1 MSDSKDKTKKMLVID
16 DEKIVLESCSR
27 IFGSEGFDVTTTDSA
42 RRGLE
47 LAAEGNYDAI
57 LCDWKMPELDGIDT
71 VEMISKRSPDS
82 AIVMITGFPA
92 VERATDA
99 LKRGAVD
106 YLAKPFTPEEIL
118 STVQKAIQRKEREK
132 AKGTVDVEKI
142 VRSISF
148 PVPTIEDKA
157 PKTIAETVAQKVGVG
172 KTTSPWLSVLV
183 LGILAGA
190 YIGFGGMLATT
201 VSFDMAGYLGVG
213 FTKFMTGAVFSLG
226 LMLVII
232 AGAELFTGN
241 NLMISSAIAREITF
255 GRMLERWGLVYAAN
269 FIGSILIALLFVF
282 SGLWHLSDGALGAA
296 AVKIAYGKVNL
307 PFIQALLRG
316 VGCNWLVCLAVWM
329 ALAARQ
335 TIGKIF
341 AIFFPIMGF
350 VALGFEHSV
359 ANMYFIPTGIL
370 LRLFGGVAAPVGVA
384 PESLSW
390 LTFLYRN
397 LLPVTIGN
405 IIGGVVFVGM
415 SYWSAYLRGSAQKG

>member
-1 MSDSKDKTKKMLVID
+1 MDDSKDKTKKMLVID

-27 IFGSEGFDVTTTDSA
+27 IFGAEGFEVTTTDSA
-42 RRGLE
+42 RKGLE
-47 LAAEGNYDAI
+47 MAVEGNFDVI

-71 VEMISKRSPDS
+71 VEMIDKRSPDS

-118 STVQKAIQRKEREK
+118 STVQKAIKRKEQEK
-132 AKGTVDVEKI
+132 AKGSVDVEKI

-148 PVPTIEDKA
+148 PIPSIEDKA
-157 PKTIAETVAQKVGVG
+157 PNTIAETVAQKVGVG

-201 VSFDMAGYLGVG
+201 VSFDMAAHLGVG

-255 GRMLERWGLVYAAN
+255 GRMLERWGLVYVAN

-282 SGLWHLSDGALGAA
+282 SGLWRLSDGALGAA

-359 ANMYFIPTGIL
+359 ANMYFIPTGL
-370 LRLFGGVAAPVGVA
+370 LLKTIGAVAAPAGVAAG
-384 PESLSW
+384 SLNW
-390 LTFLYRN
+390 LAFLWKN

-405 IIGGVVFVGM
+405 IIGGAVFVGM
-415 SYWSAYLRGSAQKG
+415 SYWSAYLRGSGQKG

>member
-1 MSDSKDKTKKMLVID
+1 
-16 DEKIVLESCSR
+16 
-27 IFGSEGFDVTTTDSA
+27 
-42 RRGLE
+42 
-47 LAAEGNYDAI
+47 
-57 LCDWKMPELDGIDT
+57 
-71 VEMISKRSPDS
+71 
-82 AIVMITGFPA
+82 MITGFPA

-118 STVQKAIQRKEREK
+118 STVQKAIRRKEQEK
-132 AKGTVDVEKI
+132 AKGSVDVAKI

-148 PVPTIEDKA
+148 PVPSLEDKA
-157 PKTIAETVAQKVGVG
+157 PNTIAETVAQKIGVG

-213 FTKFMTGAVFSLG
+213 FTKFMSGAVFSLG

-255 GRMLERWGLVYAAN
+255 GRMLQRWGLVYAAN

-282 SGLWHLSDGALGAA
+282 SGLWRLSDGALGAA

-316 VGCNWLVCLAVWM
+316 IGCNWLVCLAVWM

-335 TIGKIF
+335 TVGKIF

-359 ANMYFIPTGIL
+359 ANMYFIPTGIF
-370 LRLFGGVAAPVGVA
+370 LRTFGGVGAPAGV
-384 PESLSW
+384 PHGSLSW
-390 LTFLYRN
+390 LTFLWKN

-405 IIGGVVFVGM
+405 IIGGAVFVGM
-415 SYWSAYLRGSAQKG
+415 SYWSAYLRPSGQSPAE

>member
-1 MSDSKDKTKKMLVID
+1 MSDSKDKTRKILVID

-47 LAAEGNYDAI
+47 LASEGNFDVI
-57 LCDWKMPELDGIDT
+57 LCDWKMPELNGIDT
-71 VEMISKRSPDS
+71 VEMIDRRSPGS

-99 LKRGAVD
+99 MKRGAVD

-118 STVQKAIQRKEREK
+118 STVQKAIKRKEQEK
-132 AKGTVDVEKI
+132 AKSSVDVEKI

-148 PVPTIEDKA
+148 PVPSMEDKA
-157 PKTIAETVAQKVGVG
+157 PQTIAETVAQKVGVG

-241 NLMISSAIAREITF
+241 NLMISSAIAREITL
-255 GRMLERWGLVYAAN
+255 GRMLERWGLVYASN

-282 SGLWHLSDGALGAA
+282 SGLWRLSDGALGAA

-359 ANMYFIPTGIL
+359 ANMYFIPTGIF
-370 LRLFGGVAAPVGVA
+370 LRLFGGVGAPAGVA

-390 LTFLYRN
+390 LTFLHRN

-415 SYWSAYLRGSAQKG
+415 SYWSAYLRSSTQKG